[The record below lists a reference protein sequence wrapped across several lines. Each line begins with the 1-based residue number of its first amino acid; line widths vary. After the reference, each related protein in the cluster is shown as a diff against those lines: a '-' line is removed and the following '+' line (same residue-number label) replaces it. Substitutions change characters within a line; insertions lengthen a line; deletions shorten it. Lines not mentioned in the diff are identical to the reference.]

1 MWAAMYANSF
11 RISTSLRLAMTED
24 KEYRRYSSSEIK
36 KQLTKLKDWRLAKG
50 KLHREL
56 EFHSFDDAVAFI
68 MRASLEITKLD
79 HHPEWFNVYNQV
91 TIDLVTHDLGGISGY
106 DFILARKLNEVLKSF
121 NEK

>member
-1 MWAAMYANSF
+1 
-11 RISTSLRLAMTED
+11 MTED